1 MTGKVAERG
10 PATKEERMKSLGI
23 ALAAGGLLLTSTL
36 AMAADDTGG
45 FPDVRGQWKTS
56 VDHFVT
62 GSGQHYR
69 NDAKPGE
76 ARNEKA
82 DVTLTINRQEGRKF
96 WGKFTANGE
105 ETAVLGVIASD
116 KKTMYRVDAT
126 GGHAIATLVGRDKL
140 DGCYFRGGQDMMVA
154 GCHIMTRQR

>member
-1 MTGKVAERG
+1 
-10 PATKEERMKSLGI
+10 MKNVVSAI
-23 ALAAGGLLLTSTL
+23 AAGSLLLTSTL
-36 AMAADDTGG
+36 SMAANDTGG
-45 FPDVRGQWKTS
+45 YPDVRGQWKTS
-56 VDHFVT
+56 VDHVVT
-62 GSGQHYR
+62 GSGPHYR
-69 NDAKPGE
+69 KDPNPGQ

-96 WGKFTANGE
+96 WGEFSANGE
-105 ETAVLGVIASD
+105 VTPFLGVIASD

-140 DGCYFRGGQDMMVA
+140 DGCYFRGGQDLMVA

>member
-1 MTGKVAERG
+1 
-10 PATKEERMKSLGI
+10 MKSLGI
-23 ALAAGGLLLTSTL
+23 AVAAASLLLAPALSI
-36 AMAADDTGG
+36 AADTGG

-56 VDHFVT
+56 VDHVVT
-62 GSGQHYR
+62 GSGPHYR
-69 NDAKPGE
+69 KDPSPGQ

-96 WGKFTANGE
+96 WGEFNANGE
-105 ETAVLGVIASD
+105 VTPVLGVIASD

-154 GCHIMTRQR
+154 GCHVMTRQR

>member
-1 MTGKVAERG
+1 
-10 PATKEERMKSLGI
+10 MKSLGI
-23 ALAAGGLLLTSTL
+23 AVAAGGLLLSSTL
-36 AMAADDTGG
+36 AMAADATGG

-56 VDHFVT
+56 VDHVVT
-62 GSGQHYR
+62 GSGPHYR
-69 NDAKPGE
+69 KDPSPGL

-96 WGKFTANGE
+96 WGEFNANGE
-105 ETAVLGVIASD
+105 VTPVLGVIASD
-116 KKTMYRVDAT
+116 KTTMYRVDAT

-154 GCHIMTRQR
+154 GCHVMTRPR